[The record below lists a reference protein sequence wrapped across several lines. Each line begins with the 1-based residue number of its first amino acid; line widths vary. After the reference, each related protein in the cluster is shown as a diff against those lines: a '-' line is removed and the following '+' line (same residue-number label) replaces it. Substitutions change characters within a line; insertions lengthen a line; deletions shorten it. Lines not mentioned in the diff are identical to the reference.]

1 MVLWI
6 HNYNQKMRKKLT
18 KMLVHFARK
27 SICYFLHNA
36 QKCEIYLFELLCY
49 CSVMLTRV
57 VHWCSCILKHID
69 WIWIWLKSQKIIGA
83 VHHEKCSYNCNMR
96 WCYNLVAYREYKSD
110 YLKKIRPWVNASMSS
125 IPACIAQELSS

>member
-57 VHWCSCILKHID
+57 VHWCSCILNIYLHPGSF
-69 WIWIWLKSQKIIGA
+69 SQMYSLFILHCWS
-83 VHHEKCSYNCNMR
+83 VHPPRLIFTHQSCLLYPFITYSRHMKGN
-96 WCYNLVAYREYKSD
+96 WWKQT
-110 YLKKIRPWVNASMSS
+110 
-125 IPACIAQELSS
+125 IADKLHGIKY